1 MVMECKFDSIQ
12 EIAQLQKLA
21 RTVEEPVFL
30 ASPGEEIRVDARS
43 FLGMFTLDFS
53 RPVKVITDSLYV
65 IRRLEH
71 DSRVREGVSN

>member
-30 ASPGEEIRVDARS
+30 ASPEEEIRVDARS

-71 DSRVREGVSN
+71 DSRVREGVLN